1 MSGGLTRGC
10 GLTEDVRHL
19 WALSVGY
26 TADVHDTMKRV
37 PGINLGLKD
46 QNIEIRA
53 ATMSRDYD
61 YCHRFYQ
68 WLEVQNPFNIEDV
81 HLHSLSTG
89 IVSVAGKDPVECEIA
104 EIIGVRIQENLD
116 NHPFNEAKIKRKE
129 KLIILDYC

>member
-1 MSGGLTRGC
+1 
-10 GLTEDVRHL
+10 
-19 WALSVGY
+19 
-26 TADVHDTMKRV
+26 MKRL
-37 PGINLGLKD
+37 PGVNLGLKD

-53 ATMSRDYD
+53 ATMSRDYNC
-61 YCHRFYQ
+61 CHRFYQ